1 MNTEKKKILIADD
14 DIDQLFQL
22 KLLLENWGYEVV
34 QAESQREAETIIEKF
49 RPTLAIL
56 DLMMEN
62 DDSGFVLSF
71 KMKRKYP
78 EVPII
83 IMTAVTSET
92 GIAFHGEEQ
101 ENYHWIK
108 ADRFLEKGIQPQ
120 ELKREIQKLIQK

>member
-1 MNTEKKKILIADD
+1 MSKKIKKILIADD

-22 KLLLENWGYEVV
+22 NLLLKNWGYEVV
-34 QAESQREAETIIEKF
+34 QAESQRDAENIIEKF
-49 RPTLAIL
+49 RPDLAIL

-83 IMTAVTSET
+83 IMTAVASET
-92 GIAFHGEEQ
+92 GIDFQDKEDDSRP
-101 ENYHWIK
+101 WIK
-108 ADRFLEKGIQPQ
+108 ADMFLEKGLPPAQ
-120 ELKREIQKLIQK
+120 LKREIQKLI